1 VSSSVRRALFL
12 ISALG
17 LIALLGWGMAG
28 LPEVGEYPGPYGDVL
43 NDRAVEE
50 RHALNVV
57 AAVTFDYRGFDT
69 LGEEFILFAAVIGV
83 ALLLRAHRDEQETE
97 AGDKAESRRP
107 PPTSDAVRLLGLGLV
122 GPTVLFGI
130 YVVAHGHLSPGGGFQ
145 GGVVLATALLIVYLA
160 GRFATYERLGPESFI
175 EVAEGA
181 AAAAY
186 VGIGF
191 AGLALGAAYLD
202 NIVPLGKIGDLFS
215 AGTIPLI
222 NAAVGV
228 EVAAAFVL
236 LCDEFLEQ
244 AIIVRRMP

>member
-1 VSSSVRRALFL
+1 MSSPVRRVLFL
-12 ISALG
+12 ISATG

-28 LPEVGEYPGPYGDVL
+28 LPDVGEYPGPYGDVL
-43 NDRAVEE
+43 NDHAVEE

-97 AGDKAESRRP
+97 AEDEAESRRP

-145 GGVVLATALLIVYLA
+145 GGVVLATALLLVYLA
-160 GRFATYERLGPESFI
+160 GRFVTYERLGPESYI
-175 EVAEGA
+175 EVAEGT

-186 VGIGF
+186 VGIGL

-202 NIVPLGKIGDLFS
+202 NFVPLGKIGDLFS

-222 NAAVGV
+222 NAAVGL

-244 AIIVRRMP
+244 AIVVRRRP

>member
-1 VSSSVRRALFL
+1 VSSPVRRVLFL
-12 ISALG
+12 ISATG

-28 LPEVGEYPGPYGDVL
+28 LPEVGDYPGPYGDVL
-43 NDRAVEE
+43 NDHAVEE

-83 ALLLRAHRDEQETE
+83 ALLLRAHRDEQEAE
-97 AGDKAESRRP
+97 AEDEAESRRP
-107 PPTSDAVRLLGLGLV
+107 PSTSDAVRLLGLGLV

-145 GGVVLATALLIVYLA
+145 GGVILATALLLVYLA
-160 GRFATYERLGPESFI
+160 GRFVTYERLGPESYI

-186 VGIGF
+186 VGIGL
-191 AGLALGAAYLD
+191 AGLTLGAAYLD
-202 NIVPLGKIGDLFS
+202 NFVPLGKIGDLFS

-222 NAAVGV
+222 NAAVGL

-244 AIIVRRMP
+244 AIVVRRRP

>member
-1 VSSSVRRALFL
+1 VSSSVRRVLFL
-12 ISALG
+12 ISATG

-43 NDRAVEE
+43 NDHAVEE

-69 LGEEFILFAAVIGV
+69 LGEEFILFAAVIGL
-83 ALLLRAHRDEQETE
+83 ALLLRAQRDEQETE
-97 AGDKAESRRP
+97 AEDEAESRRP

-130 YVVAHGHLSPGGGFQ
+130 YVVTHGHLSPGGGFQ
-145 GGVVLATALLIVYLA
+145 GGVALASALLLVYLA
-160 GRFATYERLGPESFI
+160 GRFVTYERLGPESYI

-186 VGIGF
+186 VGIGL
-191 AGLALGAAYLD
+191 AGLALGGAYLD
-202 NIVPLGKIGDLFS
+202 NFVPLGKIGDLFS

-222 NAAVGV
+222 NAAVGL

-244 AIIVRRMP
+244 AIVVRRKP

>member
-1 VSSSVRRALFL
+1 MSFSVRRALFL
-12 ISALG
+12 VSALG

-43 NDRAVEE
+43 NDRAVQE

-97 AGDKAESRRP
+97 ATDEAESRRP

-145 GGVVLATALLIVYLA
+145 GGVVLATALLTVYLA
-160 GRFATYERLGPESFI
+160 GGFATYERLGPESFI

-202 NIVPLGKIGDLFS
+202 NVAPLGKIGDLFS

-244 AIIVRRMP
+244 AVIVRRKP